1 MAKRKKCGN
10 EKKKIVVSDAIKW
23 PSGKISGGTDL
34 MIKKICKCKENTH
47 DKKQKDQEKEKMF
60 M

>member
-1 MAKRKKCGN
+1 MAKCKKCGK

-34 MIKKICKCKENTH
+34 RIEEICNCKK
-47 DKKQKDQEKEKMF
+47 
-60 M
+60 